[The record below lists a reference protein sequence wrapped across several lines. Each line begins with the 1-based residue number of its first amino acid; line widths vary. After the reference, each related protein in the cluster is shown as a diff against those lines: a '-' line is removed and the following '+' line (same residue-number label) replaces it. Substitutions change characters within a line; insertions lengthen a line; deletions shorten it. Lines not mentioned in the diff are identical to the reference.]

1 VTEPSCK
8 ASPPARGND
17 YRSIIPR
24 VQAEAARRARIL
36 VLYHSAS
43 GNTKRMAG
51 LVAEGAAGIPPMR
64 GASRGGGIVGPQ
76 TFT

>member
-1 VTEPSCK
+1 M
-8 ASPPARGND
+8 
-17 YRSIIPR
+17 
-24 VQAEAARRARIL
+24 QAEAARRARIL

-43 GNTKRMAG
+43 GNTKLMAD
-51 LVAEGAAGIPPMR
+51 LVAEGAA